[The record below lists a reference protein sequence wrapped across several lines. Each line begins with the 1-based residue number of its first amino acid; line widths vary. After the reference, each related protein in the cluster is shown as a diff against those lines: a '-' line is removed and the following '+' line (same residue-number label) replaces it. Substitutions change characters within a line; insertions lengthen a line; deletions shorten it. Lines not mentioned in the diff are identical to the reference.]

1 MPIHNSTPTRLATYV
16 TALFPKMHGHR
27 RNGFA
32 DFVFALILT
41 RSCCQAK
48 LARTFDNEEAALRRL
63 GRFLHNEALGVQE
76 TAQAVGHF
84 VATRLPAT
92 DWVRVAVDWT
102 IEDGKHLLV
111 ATLIVGSRG
120 VPVYWESYKAS
131 DLKGKMRALELRF
144 LSTLV
149 RTVLKGVRRGRIL
162 ITADRGFADVALME
176 ALDRLGVVYVIRAK
190 GNIKALVDGQWRKLN
205 TLRFRTKQRQRAF
218 GKVSYCE
225 SSPRAVFLSLARK
238 RTKKGAW
245 GVWYL
250 VSNRDWLPAS
260 AAREYARRWNCESG
274 FRDAKSVLG
283 FSEAR
288 IEDIDAW
295 ARMFA
300 LVAIALLVI
309 VGIGS
314 ALVTAPEQLSRLMRR
329 VRSRRRQ
336 RSELSLVR
344 ALADLLKTSSELWE
358 WLRHRGK
365 LNLETAL

>member
-1 MPIHNSTPTRLATYV
+1 
-16 TALFPKMHGHR
+16 MHGHR

-48 LARTFDNEEAALRRL
+48 LARTFDNEEAALKRL
-63 GRFLHNEALGVQE
+63 GRFLHNDAIAPEQ
-76 TAQAVGHF
+76 TAKTVGHF
-84 VATRLPAT
+84 VATRLPTT
-92 DWVRVAVDWT
+92 DWVRIAVDWT
-102 IEDGKHLLV
+102 IEDDKHMLV

-120 VPVYWESYKAS
+120 VPIFWRPYKAS
-131 DLKGKMRALELRF
+131 QLKGKMRAYETSF
-144 LSTLV
+144 LTELV
-149 RTVLKGVRRGRIL
+149 RTILKGVRRDRIL
-162 ITADRGFADVALME
+162 ITADRGFADVALL
-176 ALDRLGVVYVIRAK
+176 ALLDQLGVVYVIRTK
-190 GNIKALVDGQWRKLN
+190 GNIKVLVEEQWRKLN
-205 TLRFRTKQRQRAF
+205 TLRFRTNQRRRAF
-218 GKVSYCE
+218 GKVEYCYAE
-225 SSPRAVFLSLARK
+225 PQRVFLSMARK
-238 RTKKGAW
+238 RTKKGRW

-250 VSNRDWLPAS
+250 VSNRDWEPAS

-288 IEDIDAW
+288 IEDVDAW

-309 VGIGS
+309 IRIGG
-314 ALVTAPEQLSRLMRR
+314 AIVTVPEHLSRLLRR
-329 VRSRRRQ
+329 VRSRRRA

-344 ALADLLKTSSELWE
+344 AIAEMLNTSSELWE
-358 WLRHRGK
+358 WLLHRGK